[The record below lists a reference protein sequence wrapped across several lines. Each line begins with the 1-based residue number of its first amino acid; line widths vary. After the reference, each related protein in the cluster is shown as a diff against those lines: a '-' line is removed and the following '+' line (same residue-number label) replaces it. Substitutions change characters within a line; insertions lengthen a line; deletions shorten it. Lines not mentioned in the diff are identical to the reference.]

1 MKQRKHPLSFS
12 RYGRRLTVANTLRG
26 ACLGLGL
33 AGALTFSSAASAQTT
48 LTFSMWVPWNHPLI
62 QAVYGRWVREVEG
75 ASKGAIKIRRLP
87 KPVASP
93 RAHLDAVR
101 TGQADLGFSVH
112 GYSPKRFRAYF
123 FAEFPMLGDDA
134 VVTSV
139 ALWRTHK
146 KFFADKNFYQ
156 GVKLIGVNMHGPG
169 HIFHRTKHI
178 KSPADMKG
186 EKMRTGGPIPLKIV
200 SAWGGVAIRQPAPK
214 SYEILQTGIVDG
226 ITFPWESVHSF
237 RLLGLVPYA
246 VEIPGG
252 MYSSSHYL
260 VMSQKKFDS
269 MSAAGKKA
277 LEPYLGEGFARL
289 AGEGWNR
296 RNAAGRADAV
306 KAGSRII
313 AAPKAIVD
321 SVKALTAKF
330 ESEYIA
336 SVKPMDIDGRAVL
349 DYFRSEVAKLKA
361 MKK

>member
-1 MKQRKHPLSFS
+1 MVL
-12 RYGRRLTVANTLRG
+12 A
-26 ACLGLGL
+26 GL
-33 AGALTFSSAASAQTT
+33 ATAAMLVASPATAKTT

-62 QAVYGRWVREVEG
+62 QAVYGRWVREVET
-75 ASKGAIKIRRLP
+75 ASKGQITIRRLP

-134 VVTSV
+134 VATSV
-139 ALWRTHK
+139 ALWRTHQ

-178 KSPADMKG
+178 KTPADLNG
-186 EKMRTGGPIPLKIV
+186 EKMRTGGPIPRKIV
-200 SAWGGVAIRQPAPK
+200 GAWGGVSIRQPAPK

-226 ITFPWESVHSF
+226 IAFPWESVHSF
-237 RLLGLVPYA
+237 RLLKLVPFA
-246 VEIPGG
+246 TEIPGG

-260 VMSQKKFDS
+260 VMSQKKY
-269 MSAAGKKA
+269 SALSDAEKKA
-277 LEPYLGEGFARL
+277 LAPLMGEGFARL
-289 AGEGWNR
+289 AGEGWNA
-296 RNAAGRADAV
+296 RNAAGRADAI
-306 KAGSRII
+306 KAGTKII
-313 AAPKAIVD
+313 DAPKAVID
-321 SVKALTAKF
+321 AIKAMNGQF
-330 ESEYIA
+330 EKEYIA
-336 SVKPMDIDGRAVL
+336 SVKPMGIDGRAVL
-349 DYFRSEVAKLKA
+349 DHFRAEVAKMNA